1 MKKTLLFLALL
12 PFVANAQQSTST
24 DESFGS
30 LTPKSYKPLFQTRNA
45 RKVGD
50 ILTVIISES
59 SNGQYQA
66 NMQNTKK
73 DSNKVGPNEIP
84 LANWLGVGLVNSLLS
99 GGSTSADSQMQSQGT
114 STQTNRLSARMSVTI
129 KQIMPNGVFV
139 VEGTRAVKINRE
151 TQQMTLSG
159 MCRLDDIRLDNT
171 LLSENLA
178 NAEIKSEGIGMIY
191 QRQRRGFVTKLMD
204 WLF

>member
-1 MKKTLLFLALL
+1 MKNKILLLALL
-12 PFVANAQQSTST
+12 PFSALAQQPTTT
-24 DESFGS
+24 DETFGS

-66 NMQNTKK
+66 NVQNNKK
-73 DSNKVGPNEIP
+73 DANTVGPNSIP
-84 LANWLGVGLVNSLLS
+84 LANWLGVGLVNTLLS
-99 GGSTSADSQMQSQGT
+99 GGSTAADSQMQAQG
-114 STQTNRLSARMSVTI
+114 SSSQTNKLSARMSVTI
-129 KQIMPNGVFV
+129 KQILPNGVFV
-139 VEGTRAVKINRE
+139 VEGTRAVKINRD

-191 QRQRRGFVTKLMD
+191 QRQRRGFVTKLID

>member
-1 MKKTLLFLALL
+1 MKKTLLLL
-12 PFVANAQQSTST
+12 SLMPFVVSAQATKPD
-24 DESFGS
+24 DETYGS
-30 LTPKSYKPLFQTRNA
+30 LTPKSYKPIFQTRNA

-66 NMQNTKK
+66 NVQNSKK
-73 DSNKVGPNEIP
+73 DANKVGPNNIP
-84 LANWLGVGLVNSLLS
+84 LANWLGVGLVNTLLS
-99 GGSTSADSQMQSQGT
+99 GGDTSADSQMQAQGA
-114 STQTNRLSARMSVTI
+114 SSQTNKLSARMSVTI
-129 KQIMPNGVFV
+129 KQILPNGVFV
-139 VEGTRAVKINRE
+139 VEGTRAVKINRD

>member
-1 MKKTLLFLALL
+1 MNKAILLLALL
-12 PFVANAQQSTST
+12 PATGLAQQSTSS
-24 DESFGS
+24 DENFGS

-66 NMQNTKK
+66 NMQNNKK
-73 DSNKVGPNEIP
+73 DANTVGPNNIP

-99 GGSTSADSQMQSQGT
+99 GGNTSTDSQMQAQGT
-114 STQTNRLSARMSVTI
+114 SSQSGKLSARMSVTI
-129 KQIMPNGVFV
+129 KQILPNGVFV
-139 VEGTRAVKINRE
+139 VEGTRAVKINRD
-151 TQQMTLSG
+151 TQQMTLTG

-191 QRQRRGFVTKLMD
+191 QRQRRGFVTKLID

>member
-1 MKKTLLFLALL
+1 MKKTLLLLALL
-12 PFVANAQQSTST
+12 PFAANAQQSTSN
-24 DESFGS
+24 DETFGS

-50 ILTVIISES
+50 ILTVIISEA

-99 GGSTSADSQMQSQGT
+99 GGNTSADSQMQSQGT

-139 VEGTRAVKINRE
+139 VEGTRAVKINRD
-151 TQQMTLSG
+151 TQQMTLTG